1 VSPDLDI
8 AAPAARGRILVVDDE
23 ENVRR
28 SLVLR
33 LERIGFSARQAADG
47 REALAALDEEPEL
60 AVVLCDVRM
69 PGMGG
74 LEFLDRV
81 RDRPGLAV
89 LMMSAYGDRE
99 TEEEALRHG
108 AVDFIS
114 KPFRPDELKARLDRI
129 WALRQLETENRRL
142 REDIARRD
150 TLGAFV
156 GRSEAAQRVMDDVRK
171 IAVYAST
178 VLLTG
183 ESGTG
188 KELLARALHHLS
200 PRASGPFIAV
210 NCAAIPESLLE
221 SELFGHERGAFTGA
235 VRQRAGLF
243 EQAHGGT
250 LLLDEIGDMPR
261 ELQTRLLRVLE
272 DGRVRRI
279 GGAQDLAVDVRLVAA
294 TAQRLDLAVS
304 EGRFREDLYYRLNVL
319 HVHIPPLRERRDDI
333 PLLVE
338 TLVARAATRL
348 GRPVPEVSDAA
359 MELLRGAPWPG
370 NVRQLEH
377 ALERGVILAQSHQI
391 EPGDLPPELRQSA
404 PTHRP
409 PNSRDDADLSI
420 KRHTERLERELI
432 VRALERTGGN
442 RSAAAPLLDISYKA
456 LLYKIKDYGIE

>member
-1 VSPDLDI
+1 VSPALDI
-8 AAPAARGRILVVDDE
+8 TGSPARGRILVVDDE

-33 LERIGFSARQAADG
+33 LERIGYSARQAADG
-47 REALAALDEEPEL
+47 REALAALDEEPGL

-74 LEFLDRV
+74 LEFLDLV
-81 RDRPGLAV
+81 RERPGLAV
-89 LMMSAYGDRE
+89 LMMSAYGDLE
-99 TEEEALRHG
+99 TEDEALRRG
-108 AVDFIS
+108 AADFIS

-142 REDIARRD
+142 RDDIALRD

-156 GRSEAAQRVMDDVRK
+156 GRSGAAQRVMDDVRK

-188 KELLARALHHLS
+188 KELLARALHNLS

-243 EQAHGGT
+243 EQAHTGT

-279 GGAQDLAVDVRLVAA
+279 GGSQDLAADVRLVAA

-348 GRPVPEVSDAA
+348 GRPIPEVSDAA
-359 MELLRGAPWPG
+359 MELLCGAPWPG

-377 ALERGVILAQSHQI
+377 ALERGVILAQGQRI

-404 PTHRP
+404 PPSRP
-409 PNSRDDADLSI
+409 ADARDDADLSI
-420 KRHTERLERELI
+420 KRQTERLERELI

-442 RSAAAPLLDISYKA
+442 RSAAARLLDISYKA
-456 LLYKIKDYGIE
+456 LLYKIKDYGVE